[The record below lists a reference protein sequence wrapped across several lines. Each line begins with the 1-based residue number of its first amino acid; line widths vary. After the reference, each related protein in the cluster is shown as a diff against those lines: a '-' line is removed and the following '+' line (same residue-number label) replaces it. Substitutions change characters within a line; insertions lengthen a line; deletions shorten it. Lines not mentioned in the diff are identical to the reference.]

1 MFNTIGL
8 VALGGAIGALLRY
21 GVASAIFRIIG
32 PGFPLGTLT
41 VNVVGS
47 FLMGI
52 VAIALLERGHVATL
66 VPFVMVGILGGF
78 TTFSAFSL
86 DAIALFEKG
95 KLAMAA
101 FYIFGSVGLSIMAL
115 FLGLIIARS
124 IWT

>member
-32 PGFPLGTLT
+32 PGFPLGILT
-41 VNVVGS
+41 VNVTGS

-52 VAIALLERGHVATL
+52 AAIALLERGHGATL

-101 FYIFGSVGLSIMAL
+101 VYVFGSVGLSIMAL
-115 FLGLIIARS
+115 FLGLFIARS

>member
-1 MFNTIGL
+1 M
-8 VALGGAIGALLRY
+8 RS
-21 GVASAIFRIIG
+21 GVGSAIFRIIG

-101 FYIFGSVGLSIMAL
+101 FYVFGSVGLSIMAL